1 MLQIRN
7 LRKSFGDLQ
16 VLKSI
21 DLDVN
26 RGDVVAILGPSGSG
40 KTTMLRCLNF
50 LEKSDGGTMLFDDQ
64 RVDLARVTHAEA
76 NALRRRTG
84 FVFQSYN
91 LFANKTALQNV
102 TEGLIIARK
111 MPRRRAEEIARAAL
125 VKVGMDDR
133 ADYYPSQLSGGQ
145 QQRVA
150 IARAMAADPEIIY
163 FDEPTSALDPEL
175 TGEVL
180 AVMRS
185 LAGEGRTMLV
195 VTHEMDFARHAANR
209 VVFMEQGVI
218 VEQNT
223 AEAFFNDPQQPR
235 TKEFLQTYTQIGRA
249 SCRERV

>member
-1 MLQIRN
+1 MLEIRN
-7 LRKSFGDLQ
+7 LRKAFGPLQ
-16 VLKSI
+16 VLKGI

-26 RGDVVAILGPSGSG
+26 KGDVVAILGSSGSG

-50 LEKSDGGTMLFDDQ
+50 LERADAGTMDFDG
-64 RVDLARVTHAEA
+64 RRIELHRATHAEI

-84 FVFQSYN
+84 FVFQNYN
-91 LFANKTALQNV
+91 LFANKNALQNV

-111 MPRRRAEEIARAAL
+111 MPRRTAEELAHAQL

-150 IARAMAADPEIIY
+150 IARAMAADPEILY

-180 AVMRS
+180 AVMRQ
-185 LAGEGRTMLV
+185 LAREGRTMLV
-195 VTHEMDFARHAANR
+195 VTHEMDFARHVANR

-235 TKEFLQTYTQIGRA
+235 TQEFLQTYKQR
-249 SCRERV
+249 SLL

>member
-1 MLQIRN
+1 MLEIRN
-7 LRKSFGDLQ
+7 LRKAFGPLQ
-16 VLKSI
+16 VLKGI

-26 RGDVVAILGPSGSG
+26 KGDVVAILGSSGSG

-50 LEKSDGGTMLFDDQ
+50 LERADAGTMDFDG
-64 RVDLARVTHAEA
+64 RRIELHRATHAEI

-84 FVFQSYN
+84 FVFQNYN

-111 MPRRRAEEIARAAL
+111 MPRRTAEELAHAQL

-150 IARAMAADPEIIY
+150 IARAMAADPEILY

-180 AVMRS
+180 AVMRQ
-185 LAGEGRTMLV
+185 LAREGRTMLV
-195 VTHEMDFARHAANR
+195 VTHEMGFARHVANR

-223 AEAFFNDPQQPR
+223 AEAFFNDPKQPR
-235 TKEFLQTYTQIGRA
+235 TKEFLQTYKQR
-249 SCRERV
+249 SLL